1 MFSSYLTV
9 FAHCLHYS
17 TLYSQCPVE
26 YIYEL
31 SGKKQFINF
40 KMACMYF
47 N

>member
-31 SGKKQFINF
+31 SGKMQFLNF
-40 KMACMYF
+40 KVDFMCS